1 MTHATA
7 AWLLAWTCVYLWTDV
22 FPLPG
27 VIPGREAVIEVR
39 LKVCHS
45 AEAYRV
51 AVEQRLVDEATDTVM
66 VEWKLV
72 EGTNLHLPAGKATPS
87 WSVFDGLEGRPG
99 TFSE

>member
-1 MTHATA
+1 MTHAA
-7 AWLLAWTCVYLWTDV
+7 ATWLLAWTCVYLWTDV

-39 LKVCHS
+39 LKVCHRDD
-45 AEAYRV
+45 AYRV

-66 VEWKLV
+66 VECKVV
-72 EGTNLHLPAGKATPS
+72 EGTNLRLPAEKATPS
-87 WSVFDGLEGRPG
+87 WGTFDGLEGRPG